1 MLRLACEPQTY
12 FRSSLLKKI
21 TSDVFSWWV
30 KLIRDGPLEKL
41 WGWGGG
47 GGGAEFSS
55 SVNFFFL
62 MFPLNDLFFCQD
74 DVHEY
79 FFPLK

>member
-1 MLRLACEPQTY
+1 MGETNKGRT
-12 FRSSLLKKI
+12 
-21 TSDVFSWWV
+21 
-30 KLIRDGPLEKL
+30 IRKVMGV
-41 WGWGGG
+41 GGGG